1 MWHYL
6 KFFNFYI
13 AVLLGLSAIWLGG
26 VYIIY
31 GYLLYLA
38 FYILGD
44 ALLGDD
50 VSQPPLLNQRLLRY
64 MLYGALPISITIYL
78 SALWLVLPLQ
88 SVIGQWITPFLP
100 IFLVDARQN
109 TTWWQVVIAIPFL
122 GLMLGGVA
130 TVVAHELVHKV
141 GNPKAVII
149 GRWLLAF
156 SFDVNFSIEHVYN
169 HHTKVGTPD
178 DPATAPRGRN
188 VYVHFVK
195 AFIGTQK
202 AGWKI
207 EKKRLTRKQLS
218 ILSWHN
224 AFLRG
229 WLMSALLLS
238 LAYTLAGA
246 FGALMFIAVGLSA
259 KFTLEVV
266 NYMEHYGLVRH
277 PRQPVQPRHSWNSN
291 RRVSCWTM
299 FNLPRHSHHH
309 AQGAVPFEKLKAMP
323 DSPEMIS
330 GYISTMAIALIPPL
344 WFKLMDK
351 KLAHWDAHYA
361 NKEELEIIQRLQV
374 SRT

>member
-13 AVLLGLSAIWLGG
+13 AVLLGLSSIWLGNYFI
-26 VYIIY
+26 VY
-31 GYLLYLA
+31 GYALYLA
-38 FYILGD
+38 LYILGD

-50 VSQPPLLNQRLLRY
+50 ISEPPLLNQRLLRY
-64 MLYGALPISITIYL
+64 MLYGAMPIAIMIYL
-78 SALWLVLPLQ
+78 SALWLVLPLH
-88 SVIGQWITPFLP
+88 STTGQWIMSNLP
-100 IFLVDARQN
+100 LYFVNAKLD
-109 TTWWQVVIAIPFL
+109 TSWWQLVIAVPFL

-130 TVVAHELVHKV
+130 TVVAHELVHKI
-141 GNPKAVII
+141 GNPMAVAV

-156 SFDVNFSIEHVYN
+156 SFDANFSIEHVYN
-169 HHTKVGTPD
+169 HHIKVATPE

-195 AFIGTQK
+195 AFTGTQK
-202 AGWKI
+202 AGWQI
-207 EKKRLTRKQLS
+207 EKKRLERKNIS
-218 ILSWHN
+218 IYSWHN

-229 WLMSALLLS
+229 WAMSIILLT
-238 LAYTLAGA
+238 LAYILSGV
-246 FGALMFIAVGLSA
+246 FGALMFVAVGLSA
-259 KFTLEVV
+259 KFTLEIV

-277 PRQPVQPRHSWNSN
+277 PKQPVRPRHSWNSN

-323 DSPEMIS
+323 DSPEMIG

-344 WFKLMDK
+344 WFKIMEK
-351 KLAHWDAHYA
+351 KLAHWDANFA
-361 NKEELEIIQRLQV
+361 NKEELEIIKQL
-374 SRT
+374 